1 MNKFLLKRE
10 LGICNE
16 RREIIDEIKRS
27 IRHLDL
33 SVYKQIINY
42 NKGPINHLDIDVA
55 ENRYLLSVSG
65 DGIIQIYDLFE
76 NLLNNKKNNE
86 IKTEFQPILKI
97 NRKSNNNN
105 NNNINNNNN
114 SEGIL
119 LKGISSVQ
127 WYPIDT
133 GIFFIGGVNGNVEV
147 WDTNLG
153 QVSQTFY
160 LENCVNSISY
170 SQVNC
175 TNLLIAAATTDP
187 KVRLCDMRT
196 NSSVHCLTGHRESV
210 LSIKWSPFSPNL
222 IATAS
227 KDKTIRLW
235 DIRRGDTF
243 LFALDQYNG
252 NGSGGSGIGGGN
264 DDVGNDIGGGNKN
277 DLKQSKRYRQKLH
290 KPKSL
295 QTSSSSIIEK
305 RNMGGYSGGS
315 ANLTLKKEVPTAH
328 NGTITSIA
336 WTPDGNYLVSTGADS
351 KIRLWDIQKGG
362 ANTMINYPNAHNVH
376 KIPNQICLSTNGQ
389 YLFHPN
395 GRAIHVYETAT
406 GNLVRQLKGH
416 FEKVN
421 CCVFN
426 HCDQSLISG
435 SNDRLTLY
443 WDNSNDDQIDDQQF
457 LNEEKQKNQNNNH
470 DDGDNNNFQVT
481 TTSTNT
487 TTKTSTT
494 ISPPTT
500 LEDVDNWSDDE

>member
-1 MNKFLLKRE
+1 MNKFLFKRE

-16 RREIIDEIKRS
+16 RREIIDEVKRN

-33 SVYKQIINY
+33 SIYKQIINY
-42 NKGPINHLDIDVA
+42 NKGPINHLDID
-55 ENRYLLSVSG
+55 
-65 DGIIQIYDLFE
+65 
-76 NLLNNKKNNE
+76 
-86 IKTEFQPILKI
+86 TEFQPILKI
-97 NRKSNNNN
+97 NRSNNTNN
-105 NNNINNNNN
+105 NNNNNN

-210 LSIKWSPFSPNL
+210 LSVKWSPFSPNL

-252 NGSGGSGIGGGN
+252 SGEGNNGSCSGGN
-264 DDVGNDIGGGNKN
+264 SVDIGNDVGGNKN

-295 QTSSSSIIEK
+295 QSSHSSIIEK
-305 RNMGGYSGGS
+305 RNIGSGGYSGVS
-315 ANLTLKKEVPTAH
+315 ANLALKKEVPTAH
-328 NGTITSIA
+328 NGTITSIT

-362 ANTMINYPNAHNVH
+362 ANTMINFPNAHNVH

-395 GRAIHVYETAT
+395 GRAIHVYETST

-426 HCDQSLISG
+426 HCDQALVSG

-457 LNEEKQKNQNNNH
+457 LNDEKQQNQNFSEFQNNNYN
-470 DDGDNNNFQVT
+470 DNQVT
-481 TTSTNT
+481 TS

-494 ISPPTT
+494 ISLPTT

>member
-42 NKGPINHLDIDVA
+42 NK
-55 ENRYLLSVSG
+55 
-65 DGIIQIYDLFE
+65 
-76 NLLNNKKNNE
+76 
-86 IKTEFQPILKI
+86 EFQPILKI
-97 NRKSNNNN
+97 NRKSNNNS
-105 NNNINNNNN
+105 NNNNN

-153 QVSQTFY
+153 QVSQTFC

-252 NGSGGSGIGGGN
+252 SGSGSGSGIGSGESN

-305 RNMGGYSGGS
+305 RNIGGGGGIGGGGS

-426 HCDQSLISG
+426 HCDQALISG

-457 LNEEKQKNQNNNH
+457 LNQEKQKNQNN
-470 DDGDNNNFQVT
+470 DDDDDDNNFQVT
-481 TTSTNT
+481 TNTRAKTLT
-487 TTKTSTT
+487 TTTTTTTTTST

>member
-42 NKGPINHLDIDVA
+42 NK
-55 ENRYLLSVSG
+55 
-65 DGIIQIYDLFE
+65 
-76 NLLNNKKNNE
+76 
-86 IKTEFQPILKI
+86 EFQPILKI

-105 NNNINNNNN
+105 NNINNNN

-153 QVSQTFY
+153 QVSQTFC

-252 NGSGGSGIGGGN
+252 SGSGESN

-305 RNMGGYSGGS
+305 RNIGGGGGGGIGGGGS

-426 HCDQSLISG
+426 HCDQALISG

-457 LNEEKQKNQNNNH
+457 LNQEKQKNQNN
-470 DDGDNNNFQVT
+470 DDDDDDDDNNFQVT
-481 TTSTNT
+481 TNTRTKTLT
-487 TTKTSTT
+487 TTTTTTST

>member
-1 MNKFLLKRE
+1 MEK
-10 LGICNE
+10 
-16 RREIIDEIKRS
+16 
-27 IRHLDL
+27 
-33 SVYKQIINY
+33 
-42 NKGPINHLDIDVA
+42 
-55 ENRYLLSVSG
+55 
-65 DGIIQIYDLFE
+65 
-76 NLLNNKKNNE
+76 
-86 IKTEFQPILKI
+86 
-97 NRKSNNNN
+97 
-105 NNNINNNNN
+105 INNNNSN
-114 SEGIL
+114 STNNNEGAL
-119 LKGISSVQ
+119 LRGISSAQ

-133 GIFFIGGVNGNVEV
+133 GIFFIGGINGNVEV

-175 TNLLIAAATTDP
+175 TNLLIAAATSDP

-210 LSIKWSPFSPNL
+210 LSVKWSPFSPNL

-252 NGSGGSGIGGGN
+252 SGSSTAN
-264 DDVGNDIGGGNKN
+264 VDNSDIGSELRGDSKN
-277 DLKQSKRYRQKLH
+277 DSNQSKRYKQKLH
-290 KPKSL
+290 KPKSI
-295 QTSSSSIIEK
+295 QSSSSSIIEK
-305 RNMGGYSGGS
+305 RNTKGDYGSIS
-315 ANLTLKKEVPTAH
+315 ANLTLKKEVATAH
-328 NGTITSIA
+328 NGTITSMV

-362 ANTMINYPNAHNVH
+362 TNTMINYPNAHNVH

-426 HCDQSLISG
+426 HCDQSLLSG

-443 WDNSNDDQIDDQQF
+443 WDNSIDDQIDDQQF
-457 LNEEKQKNQNNNH
+457 LNDEKNQDLLENNSN
-470 DDGDNNNFQVT
+470 DDDDNNNNFQ
-481 TTSTNT
+481 ST
-487 TTKTSTT
+487 TTKTST

-500 LEDVDNWSDDE
+500 LEDVDNWSDDD

>member
-1 MNKFLLKRE
+1 MNKFLFKRE

-16 RREIIDEIKRS
+16 RREIIDEIKRN

-33 SVYKQIINY
+33 SIYKQIINY

-97 NRKSNNNN
+97 NRSNINNNN
-105 NNNINNNNN
+105 SNNN

-210 LSIKWSPFSPNL
+210 LSVKWSPFSPNL

-252 NGSGGSGIGGGN
+252 SGESNNGGSGGNGGDIGN
-264 DDVGNDIGGGNKN
+264 DVGGGNKN

-295 QTSSSSIIEK
+295 QSSHSSIIEK
-305 RNMGGYSGGS
+305 RNIGGSGGYSGVS
-315 ANLTLKKEVPTAH
+315 ANLALKKEVPTAH
-328 NGTITSIA
+328 NGTITSITWA
-336 WTPDGNYLVSTGADS
+336 PDGNYLVSTGADS

-362 ANTMINYPNAHNVH
+362 ANTMINFPNAHNVH

-395 GRAIHVYETAT
+395 GRAIHVYETST

-426 HCDQSLISG
+426 HCDQALVSG

-457 LNEEKQKNQNNNH
+457 LNDEKQQNQNLSEFQNNNY
-470 DDGDNNNFQVT
+470 NNNQVT
-481 TTSTNT
+481 TS